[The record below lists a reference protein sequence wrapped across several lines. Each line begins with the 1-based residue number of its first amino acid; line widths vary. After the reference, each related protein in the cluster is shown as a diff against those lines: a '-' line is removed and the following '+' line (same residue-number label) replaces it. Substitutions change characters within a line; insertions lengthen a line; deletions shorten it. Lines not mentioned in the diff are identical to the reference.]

1 MGELKALDRYL
12 QRARIAKARP
22 FIREGDVV
30 VDVGCADGA
39 LLDRLGG
46 QIDRGY
52 GVDPTLEEVR
62 EAGRYTLYPGRF
74 PEALP
79 RGLECDA
86 IVMLAVLEHVPLE
99 SQAALA
105 AACHAMLRPGGRVI
119 VTVPSPR
126 VDDILAVL
134 SRLRLIRGMSLEE
147 HYGFEPDRTE
157 RVFAAPRFRTARR
170 ERFQLGLNNL
180 FVFEKAGA

>member
-12 QRARIAKARP
+12 QRARIARARP
-22 FIREGDVV
+22 FIRDGDVV
-30 VDVGCADGA
+30 VDVGCADGT
-39 LLDRLGG
+39 LLDRLGDA
-46 QIDRGY
+46 IARGY
-52 GVDPTLEEVR
+52 GVDPTLEEER

-79 RGLECDA
+79 RDLECDA
-86 IVMLAVLEHVPLE
+86 IVMLAVLEHVPAA
-99 SQAALA
+99 SQPALA
-105 AACHAMLRPGGRVI
+105 EACHTMLRPGGRVI

-134 SRLRLIRGMSLEE
+134 SRLRLIKGMSLEE
-147 HYGFEPDRTE
+147 HYGFDPAETE
-157 RVFAAPRFRTARR
+157 AVFAPPRFRVARR

-180 FVFEKAGA
+180 FVFEKAA